1 MSNYSEDEN
10 NDILDLSFE
19 EKEKRNKEFCEV
31 EIEKIISKVNEI
43 KKSKKNNKSKK
54 RNK

>member
-19 EKEKRNKEFCEV
+19 EKEEKNKDFCEV
-31 EIEKIISKVNEI
+31 EIEREIPKVNDI
-43 KKSKKNNKSKK
+43 KKSKKNKI
-54 RNK
+54 